1 MSDLISRR
9 MMLDKMI
16 SRKRLFST
24 NQYEYMAL
32 SEVDK
37 ARADEIDNCI
47 ADLRN
52 APDAELKGNKMDKA
66 LFMETMMDM
75 FDKMSKSDMDYFK
88 TKIKITETQKPE
100 YTTKALDFLYNTE
113 YGSSHEELFS
123 AIVHAELGK
132 YRFYQYQW
140 ERQEGLYVRETI
152 ANVCDLLDKGMTLR
166 DIAKELNLHFD
177 TVCRIRAFFEEKH

>member
-52 APDAELKGNKMDKA
+52 APDAELEVFEFCASGKNPCKEYDQQNHCCHRWTKVIRQTVEELKA
-66 LFMETMMDM
+66 
-75 FDKMSKSDMDYFK
+75 
-88 TKIKITETQKPE
+88 QKPE
-100 YTTKALDFLYNTE
+100 
-113 YGSSHEELFS
+113 
-123 AIVHAELGK
+123 
-132 YRFYQYQW
+132 
-140 ERQEGLYVRETI
+140 TI
-152 ANVCDLLDKGMTLR
+152 AKVKEAWGLAMCESCKKRVYKN
-166 DIAKELNLHFD
+166 DIYCSHCGAKLEWN
-177 TVCRIRAFFEEKH
+177 E